1 MAFNVNFLEVETEE
15 LCAYCGR
22 KKLNENDK
30 FYRVLIGDNA
40 TEWAVCELC
49 KGGFSTRLLEGA
61 ERSYVTHLSFYLKRS
76 LFELTA
82 KLPEEIISEMKSA
95 IENYEAGE
103 YSASFRCIGLV
114 AELLTNKLFTKSFGE
129 SEEKAKPTWDNKLGR
144 LSALAKRNENTPQEV
159 LIYQLYSLKWFRN
172 RAVHPAEHKMNADD
186 VRFGLTSIIYV
197 LHKTEDY
204 FGFTM
209 QNSRSG

>member
-1 MAFNVNFLEVETEE
+1 M
-15 LCAYCGR
+15 
-22 KKLNENDK
+22 
-30 FYRVLIGDNA
+30 
-40 TEWAVCELC
+40 
-49 KGGFSTRLLEGA
+49 LEGA

-82 KLPEEIISEMKSA
+82 KLPEEIISEMKSS

-114 AELLTNKLFTKSFGE
+114 AEFLTNKLFTKSFGE

-144 LSALAKRNENTPQEV
+144 LLALARRNENIPQEV

-172 RAVHPAEHKMNADD
+172 RAVHPVKHKINAED
-186 VRFGLTSIIYV
+186 VRFGLTSI
-197 LHKTEDY
+197 L
-204 FGFTM
+204 
-209 QNSRSG
+209 NA